1 MFKAG
6 PLDSIN
12 ISVPVADS
20 NMRGSVVSCEIRR
33 ELYLCSFAFG
43 AVWLKYTELQAA
55 MLVFNVPLT
64 VTITMFPILQ
74 TTVGT
79 LVMLHST
86 NVEVTELCTTPKVRR
101 CTFNR

>member
-12 ISVPVADS
+12 ISVPAADS
-20 NMRGSVVSCEIRR
+20 NMRGSVVSCEIRS

-43 AVWLKYTELQAA
+43 AVRLKYNEPQEAT
-55 MLVFNVPLT
+55 LVFNVPLT

-79 LVMLHST
+79 LVMLHFT
-86 NVEVTELCTTPKVRR
+86 NVEVTEYCYLLFISKNV
-101 CTFNR
+101 